1 MDSAVPR
8 FWFDYVD
15 PWSFVTEIRLREAE
29 RQTGVETVRAAFE
42 LRPPPAS
49 PQGVDGPTWLARW
62 VAAEREAH
70 HLGLDLVRTESVPWT
85 RKAHELAVHA
95 RSTDRF
101 ADLHD
106 ALFRAYHLEGRDIG
120 RIDVLV
126 DIGARVGLD
135 RTEIRMVLGVDRHLD
150 DVRSLRDSAER
161 EGVRGV
167 PTLTFE
173 QRRLE
178 GLAAVDAIVALLT
191 GR

>member
-1 MDSAVPR
+1 MPR

-15 PWSFVTEIRLREAE
+15 PWSFVTEIRLCEAE
-29 RQTGVETVRAAFE
+29 RQTGVDMVRAAFE
-42 LRPPPAS
+42 LRPPPA
-49 PQGVDGPTWLARW
+49 PPWRVDEPAWSARW
-62 VAAEREAH
+62 DTADREGH
-70 HLGLDLVRTESVPWT
+70 RMGLDFVRTGSVPWT

-95 RSTDRF
+95 RTADRF
-101 ADLHD
+101 ADVHS

-126 DIGARVGLD
+126 EIGAQVGLD
-135 RTEIRMVLGVDRHLD
+135 RTEIRTVLGVDRHLS

-161 EGVRGV
+161 EGVGGV
-167 PTLTFE
+167 PTLAFG

-178 GLAAVDAIVALLT
+178 GLADVDAIVTLLS